1 MPEATSFD
9 EARAQAAEFL
19 GFIASERIVTKDGVF
34 EIPNPSLLDDD
45 QQARVDALDLETESW
60 DKHDDVLDDA
70 GKVVS
75 RGGLMVPNRKGGK
88 IVSYNVGLAKAIF
101 GDRYEAFKKA
111 GGNSGDVNLFWSKM
125 NRALAQRRAEDSKS
139 GGSAASVAPVSDAD

>member
-45 QQARVDALDLETESW
+45 QQSRVDALDLETESW
-60 DKHDDVLDDA
+60 DRHDDILDEA
-70 GKVVS
+70 GKVTV
-75 RGGLMVPNRKGGK
+75 RGALKVPNRKGGK
-88 IVSYNVGLAKAIF
+88 LVSYNVGLAKAIF
-101 GDRYEAFKKA
+101 GDRYEAFKTA
-111 GGNSGDVNLFWSKM
+111 GGHSGDVNLIWSKM